1 MTHDGSRPTD
11 PAASTPDWDA
21 IARFLTAESPADES
35 LRVQRWL
42 ETHPEE
48 RALVA
53 HLSSI
58 SELSSGADI
67 DVEAALARVHQRMD
81 AASTAP
87 KAPRLTVSRGGAW
100 RRGYTV
106 GAIGLLAAA
115 AAVVAVITLR
125 SPHTQP
131 ASPPAGQTFATTTG
145 QRDSVRLA
153 DGSRVILGP
162 ESRLTVSA
170 DYGKRA
176 RAVEL
181 VGDAYF
187 DIRHD
192 ATKPF
197 LVRVANAIV
206 EDKGTTFVIESD
218 VRDTT
223 TVAVMSGRVR
233 LSAAGAGGGAA
244 TLAAGDRGSLTASG
258 SVRAYRQAVVPA
270 DSSWTHGVLEFHDAS
285 MRRVAGEVRR
295 WFGVDLRVADSS
307 LLSVPL
313 TATIRGNDPV
323 DQVLTSIALS
333 VGARVERQGNSAT
346 LYLNSGSPINR

>member
-21 IARFLTAESPADES
+21 LARFLSGESPADEA
-35 LRVQRWL
+35 LRAQRWL

-53 HLSSI
+53 QLSST
-58 SELSSGADI
+58 SELSSALDI
-67 DVEAALARVHQRMD
+67 DVEAALAKVHQRMG
-81 AASTAP
+81 AVP
-87 KAPRLTVSRGGAW
+87 NPPRLTVSRAGRW
-100 RRGYTV
+100 RRGYTI
-106 GAIGLLAAA
+106 GAIGLAAA
-115 AAVVAVITLR
+115 AAALVTFVTLR
-125 SPHTQP
+125 SPGTQP
-131 ASPPAGQTFATTTG
+131 VSPQAGQTFATTTG
-145 QRDSVRLA
+145 QRDSVQLA

-162 ESRLTVSA
+162 GSRLTVSA
-170 DYGKRA
+170 DYGKATRG
-176 RAVEL
+176 VEL

-197 LVRVANAIV
+197 TVRVANAIV
-206 EDKGTTFVIESD
+206 EDIGTTFTVESD

-223 TVAVMSGRVR
+223 TVAVMSGSVR
-233 LSAAGAGGGAA
+233 LSAAGTGGGSA
-244 TLAAGDRGSLTASG
+244 TLAAGDRGSLDASG
-258 SVRAYRQAVVPA
+258 AVREYRRAVVPA

-295 WFGVDLRVADSS
+295 WFGVDLRVADTS

-333 VGARVERQGNSAT
+333 VGARVERQEKSAT
-346 LYLNSGSPINR
+346 RYLNSGSPISR

>member
-1 MTHDGSRPTD
+1 
-11 PAASTPDWDA
+11 
-21 IARFLTAESPADES
+21 
-35 LRVQRWL
+35 
-42 ETHPEE
+42 
-48 RALVA
+48 
-53 HLSSI
+53 LSST
-58 SELSSGADI
+58 SELSSALDI
-67 DVEAALARVHQRMD
+67 DVEGALAKVHQRMG
-81 AASTAP
+81 AVP
-87 KAPRLTVSRGGAW
+87 KPPRLTVSRAGEW
-100 RRGYTV
+100 RRGYTIA
-106 GAIGLLAAA
+106 AIGLAAA
-115 AAVVAVITLR
+115 AALVTFITLR
-125 SPHTQP
+125 SPATQP
-131 ASPPAGQTFATTTG
+131 VSPRAGQTFATTTG
-145 QRDSVRLA
+145 QRDSVQLA

-162 ESRLTVSA
+162 ESRLTVAA
-170 DYGKRA
+170 DYGKTM

-197 LVRVANAIV
+197 MVRVANAIV
-206 EDKGTTFVIESD
+206 EDMGTTFTVESD

-223 TVAVMSGRVR
+223 TVAVMSGSVR
-233 LSAAGAGGGAA
+233 LSAAGRGGGSA
-244 TLAAGDRGSLTASG
+244 TLAAGDRGSLDASG
-258 SVRAYRQAVVPA
+258 AVREYRRAVVPA

-333 VGARVERQGNSAT
+333 VGARVERKGNSAT
-346 LYLNSGSPINR
+346 LYLNSGSPISR

>member
-21 IARFLTAESPADES
+21 IARFLTGESPTDES

-53 HLSSI
+53 RLSS
-58 SELSSGADI
+58 SSDFSSAVDI
-67 DVEAALARVHQRMD
+67 DVEAALAKVHQRMG
-81 AASTAP
+81 AP
-87 KAPRLTVSRGGAW
+87 TKLPRLTVSRGRVW
-100 RRGYTV
+100 RRVYTI
-106 GAIGLLAAA
+106 GAIGLAAA
-115 AAVVAVITLR
+115 AAAAVAVVTLR
-125 SPHTQP
+125 PPRTQP
-131 ASPPAGQTFATTTG
+131 ASPPGGQTFATTTG
-145 QRDSVRLA
+145 QRDSVQLA

-162 ESRLTVSA
+162 ESRLTVAA
-170 DYGKRA
+170 DYNRSA

-197 LVRVANAIV
+197 SVRVANAIV
-206 EDKGTTFVIESD
+206 EDMGTTFVIESD
-218 VRDTT
+218 IRDTT
-223 TVAVMSGRVR
+223 TVAVMSGSVR
-233 LSAAGAGGGAA
+233 LSAAGAGSRTA
-244 TLAAGDRGSLTASG
+244 TLAAGDRGSLTAG
-258 SVRAYRQAVVPA
+258 GAVRAYRQAVVPA

-285 MRRVAGEVRR
+285 LRRVAGEVRR

-323 DQVLTSIALS
+323 DQVLSSIALS
-333 VGARVERQGNSAT
+333 IGARVDRQGNSAT
-346 LYLNSGSPINR
+346 LHLNSGSPISR

>member
-1 MTHDGSRPTD
+1 MTHDGSRPTG

-21 IARFLTAESPADES
+21 IARFLAGESPADES

-53 HLSSI
+53 HLSST
-58 SELSSGADI
+58 SELSSALDI
-67 DVEAALARVHQRMD
+67 DVEGALAKVHQRMG
-81 AASTAP
+81 AVP
-87 KAPRLTVSRGGAW
+87 KPPRLTVSRAGTW
-100 RRGYTV
+100 RRGYTIA
-106 GAIGLLAAA
+106 AIGLAAA
-115 AAVVAVITLR
+115 AALVTFITLR
-125 SPHTQP
+125 SPATQP
-131 ASPPAGQTFATTTG
+131 VSPPAGQTFATTTG
-145 QRDSVRLA
+145 QRDSVQLA

-162 ESRLTVSA
+162 ESRLTVAA
-170 DYGKRA
+170 DYGKTTRV
-176 RAVEL
+176 VEL

-197 LVRVANAIV
+197 MVRVANAIV
-206 EDKGTTFVIESD
+206 EDMGTTFTVESD

-223 TVAVMSGRVR
+223 TVAVMSGSVR
-233 LSAAGAGGGAA
+233 LSAAGRGGGSA
-244 TLAAGDRGSLTASG
+244 TLAAGDRGSLDASG
-258 SVRAYRQAVVPA
+258 AVREYRRAVVPA

-333 VGARVERQGNSAT
+333 VGARVERKGNSAT
-346 LYLNSGSPINR
+346 LYLNSGSPISR